1 MKTKKQAAGRAP
13 QPRMIFQRILVPTDG
28 SPAAR
33 AADATAIQVARAYGG
48 CVRFV
53 SVIDTDRLVSD
64 FSMGT
69 DGDFDDVVE
78 RLKTVARAVL
88 EQARGR
94 ASEAGV
100 DAEAAFLE
108 GDVVDRILE
117 EATTWRA
124 DVIMIGTHARPHEL
138 HPALGSKT
146 HELLR
151 RSTLPVLVCR

>member
-1 MKTKKQAAGRAP
+1 MNTTTQTAGQPR

-33 AADATAIQVARAYGG
+33 AADATAIQVARAFGG

-53 SVIDTDRLVSD
+53 SVIDADRLVSD

-69 DGDFDDVVE
+69 DGDFGDVVE
-78 RLKTVARAVL
+78 RLKAVARAVL
-88 EQARGR
+88 EQARAR

-100 DAEAAFLE
+100 DAETAFLE

-117 EATTWRA
+117 EAAAWHA
-124 DVIMIGTHARPHEL
+124 DVIIVGTHARAHEH
-138 HPALGSKT
+138 HPALGSKA

>member
-1 MKTKKQAAGRAP
+1 MKTERQTAGRP
-13 QPRMIFQRILVPTDG
+13 HQPRMIFQRILVATDG

-33 AADATAIQVARAYGG
+33 AADATAIQVARACGG

-69 DGDFDDVVE
+69 DGDFGDVVE

-100 DAEAAFLE
+100 DAKTAFLE

-117 EATTWRA
+117 DAAAWRA

-138 HPALGSKT
+138 HPSLGSKA